1 MENGMTMVELT
12 DADIDESVAVMQR
25 RLQERR
31 GGIRRAS
38 IYMDNFS
45 SVVCIYRVPE
55 SLVGISPKALRPEKV
70 SIGPYH
76 HSKSKESEE
85 TKMKYFEAFLS
96 RKKRDGS
103 AGPDLSTLFKAAR
116 DMEAEARRCYDDQA
130 IAMSSAEFVAMM
142 VLDGCFIIELF
153 LQDQEDKLKDVK
165 EKDRLVMDLLKL
177 ENQLPFFVL
186 ERLFSLS
193 SDSSAPGSLALLA
206 LKFFNGHDHEVLDD
220 VKHLL
225 HLFHSSFRTPLL
237 SERDNTRYQLSNIR
251 MRCVDLLGE
260 ADDVMIAYV
269 TTCLS
274 IDSPATA
281 MRCFLATPFLFVWGI
296 LAFLYRLLRLVGSI
310 LFFFVWWNVDNVQR
324 FLHPT
329 GQEHRPFSDSI
340 QCATQLRPSGIV
352 FKPLLA
358 ESFLTIDYHKRVLQ
372 IPPITIDDVTITIF
386 INSIALEQCCPHK
399 TGSLFTTYIAF
410 MSSLINTPRDVALL
424 SGDGIIITSFSHNDH
439 SIAELFNKL
448 GKTVYFDKDCYLSK
462 QFRDVE
468 AYYNSHWGTF
478 LRTYFCAPW
487 SFISV
492 VSACI
497 LLLLAATQTVVSILS
512 YIKQMSD
519 KGK

>member
-1 MENGMTMVELT
+1 MV
-12 DADIDESVAVMQR
+12 
-25 RLQERR
+25 
-31 GGIRRAS
+31 
-38 IYMDNFS
+38 NFS

-55 SLVGISPKALRPEKV
+55 SLVGISPKAIRPEKV

-116 DMEAEARRCYDDQA
+116 NMEAEARRCYDDQA

-193 SDSSAPGSLALLA
+193 GDSSAPGDSLALLA
-206 LKFFNGHDHEVLDD
+206 LKFFNVYDHKVLDD

-237 SERDNTRYQLSNIR
+237 LERDNTRYQLSNIR
-251 MRCVDLLGE
+251 SRCVDLLGE

-281 MRCFLATPFLFVWGI
+281 MRCFRAYLQPLFYLFG
-296 LAFLYRLLRLVGSI
+296 GS
-310 LFFFVWWNVDNVQR
+310 
-324 FLHPT
+324 LHS
-329 GQEHRPFSDSI
+329 F
-340 QCATQLRPSGIV
+340 IV
-352 FKPLLA
+352 F
-358 ESFLTIDYHKRVLQ
+358 
-372 IPPITIDDVTITIF
+372 
-386 INSIALEQCCPHK
+386 
-399 TGSLFTTYIAF
+399 
-410 MSSLINTPRDVALL
+410 
-424 SGDGIIITSFSHNDH
+424 
-439 SIAELFNKL
+439 
-448 GKTVYFDKDCYLSK
+448 
-462 QFRDVE
+462 
-468 AYYNSHWGTF
+468 
-478 LRTYFCAPW
+478 
-487 SFISV
+487 
-492 VSACI
+492 
-497 LLLLAATQTVVSILS
+497 
-512 YIKQMSD
+512 
-519 KGK
+519 

>member
-1 MENGMTMVELT
+1 MV
-12 DADIDESVAVMQR
+12 
-25 RLQERR
+25 
-31 GGIRRAS
+31 
-38 IYMDNFS
+38 NFS

-55 SLVGISPKALRPEKV
+55 SLVGISPKAIRPEKV

-116 DMEAEARRCYDDQA
+116 NMEAEARRCYDDQA

-193 SDSSAPGSLALLA
+193 GDSSAP
-206 LKFFNGHDHEVLDD
+206 
-220 VKHLL
+220 
-225 HLFHSSFRTPLL
+225 
-237 SERDNTRYQLSNIR
+237 
-251 MRCVDLLGE
+251 
-260 ADDVMIAYV
+260 
-269 TTCLS
+269 
-274 IDSPATA
+274 
-281 MRCFLATPFLFVWGI
+281 
-296 LAFLYRLLRLVGSI
+296 
-310 LFFFVWWNVDNVQR
+310 
-324 FLHPT
+324 

-340 QCATQLRPSGIV
+340 QCATQLRPSEII

-372 IPPITIDDVTITIF
+372 IPPITINDITITIF

-424 SGDGIIITSFSHNDH
+424 SGNGIIITSFSHNDH
-439 SIAELFNKL
+439 SIADLLNKL

-478 LRTYFCAPW
+478 LRTYFSAPW

-497 LLLLAATQTVVSILS
+497 LLLLAAAQTVVSILS

>member
-1 MENGMTMVELT
+1 
-12 DADIDESVAVMQR
+12 MQR

-31 GGIRRAS
+31 CGSRRAS
-38 IYMDNFS
+38 IYMVNFS

-55 SLVGISPKALRPEKV
+55 SLVGISPKAIRPEKV

-116 DMEAEARRCYDDQA
+116 NMEAEARRCYDDQA

-193 SDSSAPGSLALLA
+193 GDSSAPGDSLALLA
-206 LKFFNGHDHEVLDD
+206 LKFFNVYDHKVLDD

-237 SERDNTRYQLSNIR
+237 LERDNTRYQLSNIR
-251 MRCVDLLGE
+251 SRCVDLLGE

-281 MRCFLATPFLFVWGI
+281 M
-296 LAFLYRLLRLVGSI
+296 RLVGSI

-340 QCATQLRPSGIV
+340 QCATQLRPSEII

-372 IPPITIDDVTITIF
+372 IPPITINDITITIF

-424 SGDGIIITSFSHNDH
+424 SGNGIIITSFSHNDH
-439 SIAELFNKL
+439 SIADLLNKL

-478 LRTYFCAPW
+478 LRTYFSAPW

-497 LLLLAATQTVVSILS
+497 LLLLAAAQTVVSILS